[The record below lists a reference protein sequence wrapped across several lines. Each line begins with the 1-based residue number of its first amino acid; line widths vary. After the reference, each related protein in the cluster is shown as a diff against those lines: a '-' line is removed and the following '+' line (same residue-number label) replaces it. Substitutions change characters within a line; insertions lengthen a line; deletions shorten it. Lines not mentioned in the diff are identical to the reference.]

1 MNRKQ
6 MEDYISTYSCFLS
19 EAELSGVV
27 SSIVRE
33 TLRRDGIHLHNG
45 VPAGL
50 RHVFVK
56 TTEGHRVA
64 MEDFESRLEDMD
76 LTLDEYIVYSR
87 YYGLFDSHFFQ
98 ITEPGK
104 ARVSEYGVRTTV
116 DFLLYLVTGRSSED
130 MSEAVSILKD
140 QPKWPKDLDVMGL
153 TVNFYINGNV
163 KIKGWN
169 DDMQRRY
176 LEFMEIRRKVK
187 AV

>member
-1 MNRKQ
+1 MQ
-6 MEDYISTYSCFLS
+6 DYISMYNTYLS
-19 EAELSGVV
+19 DNELI
-27 SSIVRE
+27 SIVGMIASE
-33 TLRRDGIHLHNG
+33 KLRRDGIHLYQG

-50 RHVFVK
+50 RNFHLSTK
-56 TTEGHRVA
+56 EGYA
-64 MEDFESRLEDMD
+64 AAIDQLEEQLDKMG
-76 LTLDEYIVYSR
+76 LTLDEYVLYSR

-98 ITEPGK
+98 VTEPGK

-116 DFLLYLVTGRSSED
+116 DFLLYLVTGKSNED
-130 MSEAVSILKD
+130 MYEAVSILKD

-153 TVNFYINGNV
+153 TVNFYQNGNV